1 MYSSKYMAS
10 DDEDHDEYHS
20 QRWSN
25 PRYNT
30 FIAMDGCYERYAWK
44 LSLAS
49 KCFCR

>member
-1 MYSSKYMAS
+1 MYPYSSKYMDS

-30 FIAMDGCYERYAWK
+30 FIAMDVMNVTYA
-44 LSLAS
+44 
-49 KCFCR
+49 